1 MTRSTL
7 PSANS
12 RRRCCIVRLILLVL
26 GMSCATFAP
35 TCRAGES
42 NVVEDVRLSLRKEG
56 FKIDLSQFDFTVPKE
71 VQARSAAVCTDGKVN
86 PQRPVSFLEDYDLLT
101 PVGDHAAVVVWN
113 QEALAYPSGFMGHS
127 YQYDPGTGTNV
138 WPALR
143 EVMDDAAP
151 QLDCAA
157 TGALSGPIGFNLDA
171 TGGSYMLLPHLSGLT
186 YYAKM
191 LGGRAML
198 ALHDH
203 DQDAAWTNLL
213 AATRIVT
220 AWQTEPAEVSEYVRF
235 NCLHTVYNLT
245 WQALQAGNWAD
256 SRLAKLQHE
265 WEALDLLK
273 IIPDTYAFKRASG
286 VADCRLQNGSEAG
299 EKDVLLFYRDR
310 EVEARRAV
318 QSRSWSEMRLLPG
331 VTNATSLE
339 VPTANL
345 PGAMGMRLSTR
356 RIALGHLEGGLGLF
370 AKAAEA
376 EARRRLLIAAIA
388 LERFHVQH
396 GAYPKSL
403 DALSPDYLEKAPID
417 FMNGQ
422 VLHYSLSDDGHF
434 LLYSVGLDCQDNGG
448 EMAQDKEAGR
458 ESWRPK
464 PPEPDIVWPLPA
476 PATSASTHSAEVVKQ
491 VDDQAAATAERLAQQ
506 GAEAEA
512 ARQATVKKLL
522 TNPKYQRTTWAG
534 DNSGAPE
541 PVYGGQPLSKFLRH
555 GTNEISLDAM
565 LTLKQVVTGDEP
577 EVVTYQ
583 LPINYDA
590 LESIRSPTNAFPNGH
605 LMLLMDC
612 DPDDSF
618 RNDPELNEI
627 SRATNGECILAWN
640 TAFERPGQHAMQ
652 AFLEISLGW
661 DKGFAIKGPVKP
673 FFSSNLCQFIPGST
687 LWDDT
692 GAYIDACRLAES
704 NAVYSIEIKTKSGAH
719 VKTFNGRATN
729 SIIHVDWDLLD
740 DRGQKYTNHSFVS
753 FFHITLPGSGRS
765 QTLRQPQ
772 NKLGTSGD

>member
-1 MTRSTL
+1 MF
-7 PSANS
+7 
-12 RRRCCIVRLILLVL
+12 
-26 GMSCATFAP
+26 CATFAP

-86 PQRPVSFLEDYDLLT
+86 PQRPVSFLEDYDLLP

-113 QEALAYPSGFMGHS
+113 QEALAYPSGFMDHS

-143 EVMDDAAP
+143 EMMNDAAP
-151 QLDCAA
+151 QLDGAVA
-157 TGALSGPIGFNLDA
+157 GALSGPIGFNLDA

-220 AWQTEPAEVSEYVRF
+220 AWQTEPVEVSEYVRF
-235 NCLHTVYNLT
+235 NCVRTVYNVT

-256 SRLAKLQHE
+256 GRLAKLQHE

-286 VADCRLQNGSEAG
+286 VAECRQQNGSEAG
-299 EKDVLLFYRDR
+299 EKDVLLFYKDR
-310 EVEARRAV
+310 EAEACRAV
-318 QSRSWSEMRLLPG
+318 QSRSWAEMRLLPG
-331 VTNATSLE
+331 VTNAASSE
-339 VPTANL
+339 MPTANI
-345 PGAMGMRLSTR
+345 PGAMAARLSSR
-356 RIALGHLEGGLGLF
+356 RIAMGHLEGGIGLF

-388 LERFHVQH
+388 LERFHVRH
-396 GAYPKSL
+396 GSYPKSL
-403 DALSPDYLEKAPID
+403 EALSPDFLERVPTD
-417 FMNGQ
+417 FMSGQ
-422 VLHYSLSDDGHF
+422 MLHYSLSSDGHF
-434 LLYSVGLDCQDNGG
+434 LLYSVGLDCEDNGG
-448 EMAQDKEAGR
+448 EMAKEAGR
-458 ESWRPK
+458 EAWRPK

-476 PATSASTHSAEVVKQ
+476 STVSASTHSAKIVKQ

-506 GAEAEA
+506 AAEAEI
-512 ARQATVKKLL
+512 ARQAIVKKLL
-522 TNPKYQRTTWAG
+522 TNPKYRRTTWGG
-534 DNSGAPE
+534 DNSDAPE

-555 GTNEISLDAM
+555 GTNDISLDAM
-565 LTLKQVVTGDEP
+565 LTLKQVVTGEAP
-577 EVVTYQ
+577 EIVTYQ
-583 LPINYDA
+583 LPISYDA
-590 LESIRSPTNAFPNGH
+590 LESIRSPTNAFPSGR

-627 SRATNGECILAWN
+627 SRATNGECRLAWN

-652 AFLEISLGW
+652 AFLEINLGW
-661 DKGFAIKGPVKP
+661 DKGFAIKGPVMP
-673 FFSSNLCQFIPGST
+673 FFSSNLCQFIPAST

-704 NAVYSIEIKTKSGAH
+704 NAVYSIEIKTKSGALL
-719 VKTFNGRATN
+719 KTFDGRATN
-729 SIIHVDWDLLD
+729 GIIHADWDLLD